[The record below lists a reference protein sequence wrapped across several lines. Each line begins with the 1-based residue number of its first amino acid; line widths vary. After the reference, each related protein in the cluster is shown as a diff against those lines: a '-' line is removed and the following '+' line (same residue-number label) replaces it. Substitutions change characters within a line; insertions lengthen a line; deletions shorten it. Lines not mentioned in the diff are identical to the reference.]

1 MPKVGK
7 LDVVGDYTKKLS
19 SRQTVKQELIRRVL
33 DSLTSGVSSQ
43 PKSIDNKNMTYVLET

>member
-43 PKSIDNKNMTYVLET
+43 PKSIDNKNMT

>member
-1 MPKVGK
+1 MQKVGK